1 MCDTPPNAPD
11 PSNLTP
17 AADEERFM
25 GVSKVA
31 VVGCGMM
38 GRGIVEVCAV
48 AGIPVTAVKVTPG
61 NLSEPRDKIRQSLD
75 RRVKRGK
82 MTPEQAEQV
91 LARVTLSGELA
102 AVADAEVVIESA
114 VEDEAA
120 KIDLLR
126 KLDAQMHPEAVLGT
140 NTSSLKLETLAGA
153 LSRPERFVGLH
164 FFSPVPAMD
173 LVELAGVGK
182 TSDFALRRSAAFCSE
197 IGKTPVQLKASP
209 GYVVN
214 RLLVPYLLHGIE
226 TLESGISSADGID
239 TAMRLG
245 CGHPMGPLALSDLI
259 GLDIVYAMADTML
272 RELKDE
278 RYRIPRSLKQ
288 LVQAKQLGRKS
299 GIGIFDY
306 SGEKP
311 TLNPALKG

>member
-1 MCDTPPNAPD
+1 
-11 PSNLTP
+11 
-17 AADEERFM
+17 M
-25 GVSKVA
+25 GVSRVA

-38 GRGIVEVCAV
+38 GRGIAEVCAAAGAEVV
-48 AGIPVTAVKVTPG
+48 AIKVTPG
-61 NLSEPRDKIRQSLD
+61 SLSEPKDKIRQSLE

-82 MTPEQAEQV
+82 MTPEQCEQV
-91 LARVTLSGELA
+91 LARIQLTADLGALS
-102 AVADAEVVIESA
+102 DAEVVIESA
-114 VEDEAA
+114 VEEEAA
-120 KIDLLR
+120 KIELL
-126 KLDAQMHPEAVLGT
+126 KKIESKMHPEAVLGT
-140 NTSSLKLETLAGA
+140 NTSSLKLSTLARA

-173 LVELAGVGK
+173 LVELAGVEA
-182 TSDFALRRSAAFCSE
+182 TADYALKRAAGFCSD

-226 TLESGISSADGID
+226 TLESGIANAEGID

-259 GLDIVYAMADTML
+259 GLDIVYAMADTMH

-278 RYRIPRSLKQ
+278 RYRIPRTLKQ

-306 SGEKP
+306 SSEKP
-311 TLNPALKG
+311 VLNPTLQHR